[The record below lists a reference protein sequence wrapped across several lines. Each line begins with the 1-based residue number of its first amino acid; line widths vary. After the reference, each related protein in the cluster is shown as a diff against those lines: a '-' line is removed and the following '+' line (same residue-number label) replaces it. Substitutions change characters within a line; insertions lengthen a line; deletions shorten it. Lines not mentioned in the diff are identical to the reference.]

1 MTIREVIVRWAGSAL
16 RAKRVL
22 LLSILMCAVGI
33 SVVAIERANRR
44 FEGPLRGADFVQ
56 FYTLGQLAY
65 THQVSAMYDMPAL
78 HNAQVALVP
87 DSKAFL
93 YPPVYPPQVP
103 LLFVPMTRWSY
114 ETALLVWIALTIAGY
129 LLTVWSAWR
138 RVSAVLPD
146 RSVMLVAAIAFP
158 PFWMLVLYGQI
169 TLLILAAFW
178 AGWMAL
184 EHRRHFLA
192 GAAFGL
198 LAIKPQFGIPLAVVV
213 LARRDWWMLSGALAS
228 VGLQSAAVWM
238 FLGPDVF
245 RSFASTLAFTLNHA
259 DLLES
264 KPIYSHSLRAVTRLL
279 PNWIGIPL
287 WGVAAGT
294 VLWYTVRV
302 WRSDAPTSVRVGT
315 MILASVLVN
324 PHVIVYDATVLAMP
338 LIWFAAYMRDDSR
351 RSFAPGFWKTLCWLF
366 AAFFVPTASMI
377 GLQVSV
383 PLMVWLLVL
392 IKRAALTPAFELAA
406 PYNVRAASGVRVSQ
420 DSGLVK
426 TPSKAVA
433 NVG

>member
-1 MTIREVIVRWAGSAL
+1 MTIREFVVRWSGATR

-44 FEGPLRGADFVQ
+44 FEGPLRGADFVH

-65 THQVSAMYDMPAL
+65 THQVSAMYDMAAL
-78 HNAQVALVP
+78 HDAQVALVP
-87 DSKAFL
+87 DSKTFL
-93 YPPVYPPQVP
+93 YPPVYPPHVP

-114 ETALLVWIALTIAGY
+114 ETALLIWNALTIAGY
-129 LLTVWSAWR
+129 LLIVWSAWKP
-138 RVSAVLPD
+138 VSAVLPD
-146 RSVMLVAAIAFP
+146 RSVMIVAAIAFP

-169 TLLILAAFW
+169 TILILAAFW

-184 EHRRHFLA
+184 ERGRHFLA

-198 LAIKPQFGIPLAVVV
+198 LAIKPQFGVPLAVIV
-213 LARRDWWMLSGALAS
+213 LARRDWAMLRGAVAS

-238 FLGPDVF
+238 FLGPEVF
-245 RSFASTLAFTLNHA
+245 RSFASTLTFTLNHV

-264 KPIYSHSLRAVTRLL
+264 KPIYSHSLRTVTRLV

-294 VLWYTVRV
+294 VLWHTARV

-315 MILASVLVN
+315 VILASVLVN

-338 LIWFAAYMRDDSR
+338 LIWFAAYMRDDAR
-351 RSFAPGFWKTLCWLF
+351 RSFAPSFWKIVCWLF
-366 AAFFVPTASMI
+366 AAFFVPTSSAI

-383 PLMVWLLVL
+383 LLMVWLLVL
-392 IKRAALTPAFELAA
+392 IKRAALTPACELPAS
-406 PYNVRAASGVRVSQ
+406 YNVRAA
-420 DSGLVK
+420 
-426 TPSKAVA
+426 
-433 NVG
+433 